1 VPDEMRFLGGDK
13 KRQDLHNELKQM
25 YIDRGFGKKIIEIGG
40 SYNKRLT
47 TAVKLIDQIIEG
59 KR

>member
-1 VPDEMRFLGGDK
+1 MRFLGGDK
-13 KRQDLHNELKQM
+13 RRENLHEELKQM
-25 YIDRGFGKKIIEIGG
+25 YVDRGFGKKIIEIGG

-47 TAVKLIDQIIEG
+47 TAVKLIDQIIKG